1 MFFDATYL
9 IVLPALIFAMIA
21 QIKVKS
27 AFEANSRVLSRR
39 GLTAYEA
46 VREIL
51 DANGLHNVMIEHVGG
66 NLTDHY
72 DPRSNVI
79 RLSDNV
85 YHSTSVAAIGVAAHE
100 AGHAIQYAQGYFPI
114 KVRNAIIP
122 ITQLGSHLAMPL
134 VLIGLL
140 FNNSLGW
147 LVTAGILLYTA
158 VVFFQAVTLPVE
170 FNASHRALQILES
183 KYMLDTDELKKAK
196 SVLSAAAMTYVAAM
210 LSALLS
216 LLRLLFIANSRNNNR
231 RR

>member
-1 MFFDATYL
+1 MYFDPTYL
-9 IVLPALIFAMIA
+9 IILPALIFAMIA

-27 AFEANSRVLSRR
+27 AFEENSRVFSRR
-39 GLTAYEA
+39 GLTAYQA

-51 DANGLHNVMIEHVGG
+51 DSNGLYNVMIEHVGG
-66 NLTDHY
+66 DLTDHY

-79 RLSDNV
+79 RLSDSV
-85 YHSTSVAAIGVAAHE
+85 YNSTSVAAIGVAAHE
-100 AGHAIQYAQGYFPI
+100 AGHAIQYAEGYFPI
-114 KVRNAIIP
+114 KVRSAIIP
-122 ITQLGSHLAMPL
+122 VTQLGSRLAMPL

-140 FNNSLGW
+140 FHNSLGW
-147 LVTAGILLYTA
+147 LVTAGIILYTA

-170 FNASHRALQILES
+170 FNASHRALQILDS

-216 LLRLLFIANSRNNNR
+216 LLRLLVIANGRSNR

>member
-1 MFFDATYL
+1 MYFDSTYL

-27 AFEANSRVLSRR
+27 AFEENSRVFSRR
-39 GLTAYEA
+39 GVTAYQA

-51 DANGLHNVMIEHVGG
+51 DSNGLYNVMIEHVSGD
-66 NLTDHY
+66 LTDHY
-72 DPRSNVI
+72 DPKSNVI
-79 RLSDNV
+79 RLSDSV
-85 YHSTSVAAIGVAAHE
+85 YNSTSVAAIGVAAHE
-100 AGHAIQYAQGYFPI
+100 AGHAIQYAEGYFPI
-114 KVRNAIIP
+114 KIRSAIIP
-122 ITQLGSHLAMPL
+122 VTQLGSRLAMPL

-140 FNNSLGW
+140 FHNSLGW
-147 LVTAGILLYTA
+147 LVTAGIILYTA
-158 VVFFQAVTLPVE
+158 VVLFQAVTLPVE
-170 FNASHRALQILES
+170 FNASHRALQILDS

-216 LLRLLFIANSRNNNR
+216 LLRLLVLANGRGNR

>member
-1 MFFDATYL
+1 MYFDATYL

-27 AFEANSRVLSRR
+27 AFEENSRFINRR
-39 GLTAYEA
+39 GITAYDA

-51 DANGLHNVMIEHVGG
+51 DANGLYNVMIEHVSGS
-66 NLTDHY
+66 LTDHY

-79 RLSDNV
+79 RLSDTV
-85 YHSTSVAAIGVAAHE
+85 YGSSSVAAIGVAAHE
-100 AGHAIQYAQGYFPI
+100 AGHAIQYAEGYAPI
-114 KVRNAIIP
+114 KIRNAIIP
-122 ITQLGSHLAMPL
+122 VTQLGSHLAVPL
-134 VLIGLL
+134 VLVGLL
-140 FNNSLGW
+140 FSRSLGW

-170 FNASHRALQILES
+170 FNASHRALQTLES
-183 KYMLDTDELKKAK
+183 RSMLDTDELKKAK

-216 LLRLLFIANSRNNNR
+216 LLRLLFIANSRNNR

>member
-1 MFFDATYL
+1 MYFDATYL

-27 AFEANSRVLSRR
+27 AFEANSRFINRR
-39 GLTAYEA
+39 GITAYDA

-51 DANGLHNVMIEHVGG
+51 DANGLYNVMIEHVSGS
-66 NLTDHY
+66 LTDHY

-79 RLSDNV
+79 RLSDTV
-85 YHSTSVAAIGVAAHE
+85 YSSSSVAAIGVAAHE
-100 AGHAIQYAQGYFPI
+100 AGHAIQYAEGYAPI
-114 KVRNAIIP
+114 KIRNAIIP
-122 ITQLGSHLAMPL
+122 VTQLGSHLAVPL

-140 FNNSLGW
+140 FSRSLGW

-170 FNASHRALQILES
+170 FNASHRALQTLES
-183 KYMLDTDELKKAK
+183 RSMLDTDELKKAK

-216 LLRLLFIANSRNNNR
+216 LLRLLFIANSRNSR

>member
-1 MFFDATYL
+1 MYFDATYL

-27 AFEANSRVLSRR
+27 AFEANSKVIARR
-39 GLTAYEA
+39 GITAYEA

-51 DANGLHNVMIEHVGG
+51 DANGLQNVMIEHVGG
-66 NLTDHY
+66 SLTDHY

-79 RLSDNV
+79 RLSDSV
-85 YHSTSVAAIGVAAHE
+85 YGSSSVAAIGVAAHE
-100 AGHAIQYAQGYFPI
+100 AGHAIQYAEGYAPI

-122 ITQLGSHLAMPL
+122 VTQLGSRLAMPL
-134 VLIGLL
+134 VLLGLL
-140 FNNSLGW
+140 FNNSFGW
-147 LVTAGILLYTA
+147 LITVGILLYTA
-158 VVFFQAVTLPVE
+158 VVLFQAVTLPVE

-183 KYMLDTDELKKAK
+183 RYVLDTDELKKVK

-216 LLRLLFIANSRNNNR
+216 LLRLLVLVNGRNNR

>member
-1 MFFDATYL
+1 MYFDATYL

-27 AFEANSRVLSRR
+27 AFEANSRFINRR
-39 GLTAYEA
+39 GITAYDA

-51 DANGLHNVMIEHVGG
+51 DANGLHNVMIEHVSGS
-66 NLTDHY
+66 LTDHY

-79 RLSDNV
+79 RLSDTV
-85 YHSTSVAAIGVAAHE
+85 YGSSSVAAIGVAAHE
-100 AGHAIQYAQGYFPI
+100 AGHAIQYAQGYAPI
-114 KVRNAIIP
+114 KIRNAIIP
-122 ITQLGSHLAMPL
+122 VTQLGSHLAMPL

-140 FNNSLGW
+140 FSRSLGW

-170 FNASHRALQILES
+170 FNASHRALQTLES
-183 KYMLDTDELKKAK
+183 RNMLDTDELKKAK

-210 LSALLS
+210 LSAILS
-216 LLRLLFIANSRNNNR
+216 LLRLLFIANSRNSR

>member
-1 MFFDATYL
+1 MYFDATYL

-27 AFEANSRVLSRR
+27 AFEANSHFINRR
-39 GLTAYEA
+39 GITAYDA

-66 NLTDHY
+66 SLTDHY

-79 RLSDNV
+79 RLSDTV
-85 YHSTSVAAIGVAAHE
+85 YSSSSVAAIGVAAHE
-100 AGHAIQYAQGYFPI
+100 AGHAIQYAEGYAPI
-114 KVRNAIIP
+114 KIRNAIIP
-122 ITQLGSHLAMPL
+122 VTQLGSHLAMPL

-140 FNNSLGW
+140 FSRSLGW

-170 FNASHRALQILES
+170 FNASHRALQTLES
-183 KYMLDTDELKKAK
+183 RNMLDTDELKKAK

-210 LSALLS
+210 LSAILS
-216 LLRLLFIANSRNNNR
+216 LLRLLFIANSRSNR